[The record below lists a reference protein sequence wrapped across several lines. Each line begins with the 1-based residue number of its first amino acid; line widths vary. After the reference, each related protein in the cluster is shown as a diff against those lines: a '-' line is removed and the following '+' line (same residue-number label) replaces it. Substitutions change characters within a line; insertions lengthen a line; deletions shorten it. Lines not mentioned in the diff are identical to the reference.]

1 MNKDLTTSD
10 LHRRNILNN
19 KYAIQEI
26 EQEIAFRGVW
36 FEDSVRYTKRQLAQ
50 FFDIDE
56 RTIDRYLE
64 QHEDEVADNG
74 YEVLTG
80 NRLRDF
86 KTAYESFVE
95 TQEDVKDID
104 VPNINGDVSD
114 IDVANIAKAPKL
126 GVFTFRAFLNIG
138 MLLTESERAKQ
149 LRAFVLDIVL
159 DTLNKKLGGSTK
171 YINQREEEFLPTAI
185 REFNYRQE
193 FTNAIDECVE
203 DSKWKYGLLTDE
215 VYKCIFHENAKE
227 YKQILTLK
235 AKEPARATVYTEV
248 LDLVA
253 AYENGFAECLRQ
265 AFEQQGRQLTLK
277 EALSLF
283 KRYQTANQAFT
294 KPLLEKAR
302 TLMASRDMAFRDA
315 LHEKLKNYVVH
326 LNTEEFD
333 RFLGERSMALEERLN
348 ENMDVF
354 KRLKDR

>member
-1 MNKDLTTSD
+1 MIKDLTASD

-19 KYAIQEI
+19 QFAIREI
-26 EQEIAFRGVW
+26 EQEVAFLGVA
-36 FEDSVRYTKRQLAQ
+36 FEGSVRYTKRQLAQ

-56 RTIDRYLE
+56 RTVNRYLE
-64 QHEDEVADNG
+64 QHEGEVTDSG
-74 YEVLTG
+74 YEVITG
-80 NRLRDF
+80 IRLRNF
-86 KTAYESFVE
+86 KEAYEQFIE
-95 TQEDVKDID
+95 KTEDVEDID
-104 VPNINGDVSD
+104 VLNIEEDVGD
-114 IDVANIAKAPKL
+114 IDVVNIAKAPKL

-149 LRAFVLDIVL
+149 LRAFILDIVL

-185 REFNYRQE
+185 REYSYRQE

-203 DSKWKYGLLTDE
+203 GSKLKYGLLTDA

-227 YKQILTLK
+227 YKQILNLK
-235 AKEPARATVYTEV
+235 AKEPARATMYTEV

-253 AYENGFAECLRQ
+253 AYENGFAEYLRQ
-265 AFEQQGRQLTLK
+265 GYEKKSSRLTLK

-283 KRYQTANQAFT
+283 KRYQTSNQAFT
-294 KPLLEKAR
+294 RPLLDKAR

-326 LNTEEFD
+326 LSNEEFD
-333 RFLGERSMALEERLN
+333 RFLGERSMALEERLK
-348 ENMDVF
+348 ENIDVF